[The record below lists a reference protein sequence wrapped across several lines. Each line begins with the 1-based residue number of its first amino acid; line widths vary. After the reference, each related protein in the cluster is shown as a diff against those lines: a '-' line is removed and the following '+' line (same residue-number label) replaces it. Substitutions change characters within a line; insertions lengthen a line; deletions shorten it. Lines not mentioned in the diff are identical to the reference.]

1 MDCKTTPTLAEAV
14 RAESVTSLIGRAAA
28 AAAAAARSRAFLVW
42 AVFIG

>member
-28 AAAAAARSRAFLVW
+28 AAAAARSRAFLVW

>member
-28 AAAAAARSRAFLVW
+28 AAAARSRAFLVW